1 MSSEKEKLSYVYDLF
16 GKMSRYD
23 MNYLYQG
30 DFSPSLTDSILSF
43 AESSL
48 ESIGETVKMRK
59 KVYFIMVESLQNITR
74 HQDPQTITTETSSFF
89 IIQGVQNGY
98 FITSGNHVANSHVP
112 HLRSRLEMVNSL
124 DPANLKAYSQELLEA
139 GALSQKGGAGLGLIE
154 MARKSGNK
162 LHFDFVKQTEDA
174 SFFYYQIK
182 VLSQEGRNAGDFP
195 DSFTFAQELHKILLD
210 KKINIVYQGGFSHEN
225 VSGVLQMIEGSF
237 AEKNSDFLSKKVF
250 SVIVELLHNIYE
262 HADSFE
268 IDAEAKPGMFF
279 IGTDG
284 NDYILTTGNLVLNS
298 KSEALGQRIEKL
310 NSLTGEEI
318 TGLQNKVR
326 EKKEIAGKVGTRYG
340 MESVRTSCTG
350 KMEFCLTPIN
360 EHFSFFVM
368 QVRISDR

>member
-1 MSSEKEKLSYVYDLF
+1 MGAPESDKLRYVYDLF

-23 MNYLYQG
+23 MNYLYHG

-48 ESIGETVKMRK
+48 TSIGESVKMRK

-74 HQDPQTITTETSSFF
+74 HQEAGHKPEGSSFF

-98 FITSGNHVANSHVP
+98 FITSGNHVASHLVP
-112 HLRSRLEMVNSL
+112 NLRSRLDMVNSL

-154 MARKSGNK
+154 MARRSGNK
-162 LHFDFVKQTEDA
+162 LHYDFVEQAKDI

-182 VLSQEGRNAGDFP
+182 VFAPESNGHANYS
-195 DSFTFAQELHKILLD
+195 DSFEFAQELHRLLIARN
-210 KKINIVYQGGFSHEN
+210 INIVYQGGFSNEN

-237 AEKNSDFLSKKVF
+237 AEKNSDFLSKQVF

-268 IDAEAKPGMFF
+268 IDAEAKPGMFL
-279 IGTDG
+279 IGMEG
-284 NDYILTTGNLVLNS
+284 NDYVITTGNLVLTS
-298 KSEALGQRIEKL
+298 KTEALHHRIEKL
-310 NSLTGEEI
+310 NNLGEADLKRMMSE
-318 TGLQNKVR
+318 VR
-326 EKKEIAGKVGTRYG
+326 EKKEIAGKVGSEFGLEDIRTKCSGKIVYSMQPVNERY
-340 MESVRTSCTG
+340 
-350 KMEFCLTPIN
+350 
-360 EHFSFFVM
+360 SFFTM
-368 QVRISDR
+368 QVRITDK